1 MIAEGSYV
9 KLEKDGMEA
18 WLSLVAPE
26 DVEAVY
32 TKEEVIAYI
41 KSNNV
46 TLGIIESNIAAI
58 CKKRI
63 YEREIKVAVGFP
75 GKEGHSG
82 YFEFFFEIDD
92 TKKKEPRIL
101 PDGSVDY
108 ASINVLPTVKKGDIL
123 ARYNPSEAGE
133 DAQDVTGRIIKGKPV
148 RDLRPLMGQGIVRKE
163 NEYYADKDGKIEYD
177 GDIKLAII
185 EKHVIEGDVDFA
197 NYNKIEFY
205 GDLEINGNV
214 ESGVIIRAGKSLTI
228 EGAVGAAT
236 IYAGG
241 SVTIKHGIQGND
253 KAKIICKGDLAADFI
268 ERAYVEAQGDVIAN
282 VILGSE
288 IIADGHVKVTGKKG
302 QLIGGYTHGTL
313 GVWAMSVG
321 NISELE
327 TIVHAGNVPELLDQ
341 RAELTQQH
349 SNMNDAL
356 NDVAE
361 EMVAVLR
368 IRQLKGLTQTD
379 EAHLYRLKK
388 RKDELMEKDRQ
399 IKEDMAITAE
409 KIEKGQGAVIH
420 IEGRINRGTE
430 IQIDKLQMKIIRE
443 TSFMEYKKE
452 SNLIQGSV
460 IALN

>member
-18 WLSLVAPE
+18 WLYLVAPKE
-26 DVEAVY
+26 ANAVY

-41 KSNNV
+41 QSNNV
-46 TLGIIESNIAAI
+46 VFGIIESNVAAI
-58 CKKRI
+58 CKKKI

-92 TKKKEPRIL
+92 TKKKAPKIL

-108 ASINVLPTVKKGDIL
+108 SSINALPTVSKGDIL
-123 ARYNPSEAGE
+123 ARYHDAEESE
-133 DAQDVTGRIIKGKPV
+133 DTKDVTGRILKGKAV
-148 RDLRPLMGQGIVRKE
+148 RDLRPLVGKGIVKQD
-163 NEYYADKDGKIEYD
+163 NDYFADRDGKIEYD
-177 GDIKLAII
+177 GDTKLSII
-185 EKHVIEGDVDFA
+185 EKHCINEDVDFA

-205 GDLEINGNV
+205 GDLEIHGNV
-214 ESGVIIRAGKSLTI
+214 EAGVEIRAGKSVTI

-241 SVTIKHGIQGND
+241 SVTIKYGIQGNE
-253 KAKIICKGDLAADFI
+253 KARIICKGDLAADFI
-268 ERAYVEAQGDVIAN
+268 ERAYVEAQGDVVSNIIMN
-282 VILGSE
+282 SQ
-288 IIADGHVKVTGKKG
+288 IIAGGHVKVTGKKG
-302 QLIGGYTHGTL
+302 QLVGGYTHGTQ
-313 GVWAMSVG
+313 GIFAMMVG
-321 NISELE
+321 NNSELE
-327 TIVHAGNVPELLDQ
+327 TILHAGNTSGLLDQ
-341 RAELTQQH
+341 RAELQQQN

-368 IRQLKGLTQTD
+368 IRQLKGLTQSD
-379 EAHLYRLKK
+379 EAHLMRLKK
-388 RKDELMEKDRQ
+388 RKDELLEKERQ
-399 IKEDMAITAE
+399 IKQDLAMMEE
-409 KIEKGQGAVIH
+409 QIENGRNAVIH
-420 IEGRINRGTE
+420 IEGRINCGTE
-430 IQIDKLQMKIIRE
+430 IQLDKLQLKITRE

-452 SNLIQGSV
+452 MGMIQGNV